1 VYLQTCKRH
10 WPWDLPPI
18 PGVIFA
24 ATSMQIP
31 FMNACGINLKCDY
44 VIANFTIVSQIT
56 SLHKLPFCVKN
67 SRTFSKFHDRGIE
80 SFYIDSLNDFRECV
94 CVCVCVWS
102 RHCIFIKARFETK
115 QGYLLVPTT
124 TIGFTLS
131 VMIKWTR
138 HINPLFF
145 KVKPYRY
152 LLTLSDTT
160 SLPTARVLANL
171 TWKVFLGSRQLV
183 RDFS

>member
-67 SRTFSKFHDRGIE
+67 SRTFSKFSRSRNWIFLHWL
-80 SFYIDSLNDFRECV
+80 SQWLSSV
-94 CVCVCVWS
+94 CVCVITTLHLYQSKIWDE
-102 RHCIFIKARFETK
+102 ARLSTGAHNNHWLHSF
-115 QGYLLVPTT
+115 GY
-124 TIGFTLS
+124 
-131 VMIKWTR
+131 
-138 HINPLFF
+138 
-145 KVKPYRY
+145 
-152 LLTLSDTT
+152 D
-160 SLPTARVLANL
+160 
-171 TWKVFLGSRQLV
+171 
-183 RDFS
+183 